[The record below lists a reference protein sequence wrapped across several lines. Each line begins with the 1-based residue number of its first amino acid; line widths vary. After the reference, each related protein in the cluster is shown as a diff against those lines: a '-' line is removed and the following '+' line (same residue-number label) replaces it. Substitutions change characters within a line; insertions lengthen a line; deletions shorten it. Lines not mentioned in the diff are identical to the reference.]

1 MNDAHKRWYESFKEG
16 ADNRPNSINIYLPT
30 RTAVVFCAYEN
41 VANKNMDIPELPEV
55 TDR

>member
-1 MNDAHKRWYESFKEG
+1 LNDAHKRWYESFKEG